1 MMNSIEKG
9 VHLLHNYIVA
19 KPIGI
24 DFPPCRSTNVDIE
37 VNSIA
42 IRAVGQ
48 HPEFNSPSTGLVFD
62 VLPIARV
69 LTRLHHPL
77 MNGDTL
83 PRLIQ
88 TQVPRLEIINQGIYL
103 TQFIPRG
110 FSSRSYYM

>member
-9 VHLLHNYIVA
+9 VHLLHNYIVG

-24 DFPPCRSTNVDIE
+24 DFPPCRSTNVVIE

-77 MNGDTL
+77 INGDTL

-110 FSSRSYYM
+110 FTSRSYYM